1 MHIPST
7 ISTAIGVFVFPLS
20 IYGSLRMRM
29 RAFLL
34 ISHDQLTYFSP
45 CLKNRYLE
53 RGCVVMGKVE
63 SGTLRLDD
71 EVAIAPTKKKAKVDA
86 IYVGDDKVRSA
97 KVQGLGYANPPNPS

>member
-1 MHIPST
+1 
-7 ISTAIGVFVFPLS
+7 
-20 IYGSLRMRM
+20 
-29 RAFLL
+29 
-34 ISHDQLTYFSP
+34 
-45 CLKNRYLE
+45 
-53 RGCVVMGKVE
+53 MGKVE